1 MNSYDQRIADAIG
14 YINANIQQQPSLD
27 EIAAAINLSPFHF
40 QRLFSRWAGV
50 TPKKYLQILT
60 VDRAKALLAES
71 KPLLEVSDS
80 IGLSSSSR
88 LHDHFLQLEAV
99 TPGEYKSGG
108 QGISIQYATAPSP
121 FGEIFIAAT
130 PRGICKLSFIGQDDI
145 NTDIADLKRRWPN
158 AELRQNPLDT
168 VEIINSI
175 FSTTDAITRPLS
187 LHVSGTNFQINV
199 WRALMQI
206 PAGTL
211 NSYSQVAE
219 AVGRP
224 KAARAV
230 GSAIGS
236 NPIAFFI
243 PCHRVLQQSGHIGG
257 YHWGVTRKHAMHAWE
272 TARRNP
278 QLAQ

>member
-1 MNSYDQRIADAIG
+1 MNSDYQRIADAIG

-80 IGLSSSSR
+80 VGLSSSSR
-88 LHDHFLQLEAV
+88 LHDHFVQLEAV

-145 NTDIADLKRRWPN
+145 NADIADLKRRWPN

-211 NSYSQVAE
+211 NSYSQIAE

-243 PCHRVLQQSGHIGG
+243 PCHRVLQQSGNIGG

>member
-1 MNSYDQRIADAIG
+1 MNSDYQRIADAIG

-80 IGLSSSSR
+80 VGLSSSSR
-88 LHDHFLQLEAV
+88 LHDHFVQLEAV

-145 NTDIADLKRRWPN
+145 NADIADLKRRWPN

-168 VEIINSI
+168 VEIIDSI
-175 FSTTDAITRPLS
+175 FLTTDAITRPLS

-211 NSYSQVAE
+211 NSYSQIAE

-243 PCHRVLQQSGHIGG
+243 PCHRVLQQSGNIGG

>member
-1 MNSYDQRIADAIG
+1 MNSDYQRIADAIG
-14 YINANIQQQPSLD
+14 YINANIHQQPSLD

-88 LHDHFLQLEAV
+88 LHDHFVQLEAV

-158 AELRQNPLDT
+158 AELHQNPLDT
-168 VEIINSI
+168 LEIIDSI

-211 NSYSQVAE
+211 NSYSQIAE

-243 PCHRVLQQSGHIGG
+243 PCHRVLQQSGQIGG

-272 TARRNP
+272 SARRNP

>member
-1 MNSYDQRIADAIG
+1 MNSDYQRIADAIG

-88 LHDHFLQLEAV
+88 LHDHFVQLEAV

-145 NTDIADLKRRWPN
+145 NADIADLKRRWPN

-168 VEIINSI
+168 VEIIDSI
-175 FSTTDAITRPLS
+175 FLTTDAITRPLS

-211 NSYSQVAE
+211 NSYSQIAE

>member
-1 MNSYDQRIADAIG
+1 MNSDYQRIADAIG

-80 IGLSSSSR
+80 VGLSSSSR
-88 LHDHFLQLEAV
+88 LHDHFVQLEAV

-108 QGISIQYATAPSP
+108 QGISIQYAAAPSP

-145 NTDIADLKRRWPN
+145 NADIADLKRRWPN

-168 VEIINSI
+168 VEIIDSI

-211 NSYSQVAE
+211 NSYSQIAE

>member
-1 MNSYDQRIADAIG
+1 MNSDYQRIADAIG

-80 IGLSSSSR
+80 VGLSSSSR
-88 LHDHFLQLEAV
+88 LHDHFVQLEAV

-145 NTDIADLKRRWPN
+145 NADIADLKRRWPN

-168 VEIINSI
+168 VEIIDSI
-175 FSTTDAITRPLS
+175 FLTTDAITRPLS

-211 NSYSQVAE
+211 NSYSQIAE